1 MFCSLCRSEHDD
13 CFIDK
18 YADDTVVSGL
28 IINDQGLNY
37 KEEINS
43 FVDWCDRNHLDLNVS
58 MTKEKV
64 IDFREQ
70 ENDPEAII
78 IKEKEVERVETF
90 KYLNVVLDKEL
101 T

>member
-1 MFCSLCRSEHDD
+1 
-13 CFIDK
+13 
-18 YADDTVVSGL
+18 
-28 IINDQGLNY
+28 
-37 KEEINS
+37 
-43 FVDWCDRNHLDLNVS
+43 

-90 KYLNVVLDKEL
+90 KYLNVVLDNEL